1 MEVFELSKVD
11 AISLDVLTK
20 SQFVINIHSFCGSS
34 SIQEFAGGDLKGL
47 LPKLDPLDKL
57 RYATYMAEGL
67 ADIHSVASTGDDKS
81 MASLIH
87 NDINMDNVLLGYR
100 NGKTMP
106 IFNDF
111 NIAIFP
117 KKNVQTGQPCTFKGR
132 FANPQWMSPE
142 QLSVSDENHLTIGS
156 LNEKIDVYALGNIL
170 FKVVNGNSPW
180 KYDYQKDPKVLPKI
194 TEELKEKIV
203 RAKLRGAK
211 PKVPPDIR
219 NTTDISIK
227 AVVNAMNRCYRND
240 PVLRPSARDTYNYL
254 KTELDAIERSMKR
267 SGEGKGKQIV

>member
-57 RYATYMAEGL
+57 RYATHLAEGL
-67 ADIHSVASTGDDKS
+67 TDIHSVASTGDDKS

-170 FKVVNGNSPW
+170 FKVVCGNSPW

-211 PKVPPDIR
+211 PKVPPEIR
-219 NTTDISIK
+219 NTTDSSIK
-227 AVVNAMNRCYRND
+227 AVLNAMNRCYRND
-240 PVLRPSARDTYNYL
+240 PVLRPSAKDTYNYL
-254 KTELDAIERSMKR
+254 KTELDAIERARR
-267 SGEGKGKQIV
+267 SVGSQQIV